1 MQIADQLL
9 TRALS
14 LALAPH
20 RLNNAR
26 STITSR
32 SKSKSMSKSKKKT
45 WLGVSGAVLCLTAIA
60 FAEDWNVVRPN
71 NRPYVTFGNVAQF
84 YQFPEYTRVS
94 RTVSLRS
101 ERRTIRAQA
110 GTSELS
116 INGVRFFTHFPLLN
130 NNGEDLISVMDVS
143 KIIEPVL
150 RPSRISR
157 PEKVETVILDP
168 GHGGSDQ
175 GASSSWGNEKMFT
188 LDVALAARRELIRA
202 GYRVEMTRA
211 TDTAVSLEERV
222 NIANRFGRAVF
233 VSIHFNS
240 SAGGNGVESYALAPE
255 GVTSNM
261 SSEHHVSA
269 ADVARHAGNAQDERN
284 IALTASIHASVLT
297 RLAAFD
303 RGVRHARF
311 HVLRDVKIP
320 AVLVEGGFLSSPSE
334 GQKISTSYY
343 RQRLGAA
350 IAQGIQNYN
359 AAVNYRTQGASFA
372 VAKVN
377 VPLHTHSITEPL
389 GTEAPIERKDHPP
402 SISIGGGD

>member
-1 MQIADQLL
+1 
-9 TRALS
+9 
-14 LALAPH
+14 
-20 RLNNAR
+20 
-26 STITSR
+26 
-32 SKSKSMSKSKKKT
+32 MSKRKRKNWRRIT
-45 WLGVSGAVLCLTAIA
+45 FAALCLAAPAVISL
-60 FAEDWNVVRPN
+60 AEDWTVVRPN
-71 NRPYVTFGNVAQF
+71 NRPYVTFANVAQF

-116 INGVRFFTHFPLLN
+116 INGVRFFTHFPLLGGN
-130 NNGEDLISVMDVS
+130 NEDLISVMDVS

-150 RPSRISR
+150 RPSRIQKA
-157 PEKVETVILDP
+157 EKVETVVLDP
-168 GHGGSDQ
+168 GHGGSDN
-175 GASSSWGNEKMFT
+175 GASSSWGSEKTFT

-211 TDTAVSLEERV
+211 TDTAVSLEDRV
-222 NIANRFGRAVF
+222 NFANRFPRAVF

-240 SAGGNGVESYALAPE
+240 SGGGAGVESFALAPE

-284 IALTASIHASVLT
+284 IALTASIHATVLT

-303 RGVRHARF
+303 RGVKHARF

-320 AVLVEGGFLSSPSE
+320 AVLVEGGFISDPAE
-334 GQKISTSYY
+334 GQRIATSYY
-343 RQRLGAA
+343 RQRLGVA

-359 AAVNYRTQGASFA
+359 AALNYRTEGANFV
-372 VAKVN
+372 VARVN
-377 VPLHTHSITEPL
+377 LPPHARSISEPL
-389 GTEAPIERKDHPP
+389 GTDLPPEQKIHHPP
-402 SISIGGGD
+402 SISISAGE

>member
-1 MQIADQLL
+1 
-9 TRALS
+9 
-14 LALAPH
+14 
-20 RLNNAR
+20 
-26 STITSR
+26 
-32 SKSKSMSKSKKKT
+32 MSKSKKKA
-45 WLGVSGAVLCLTAIA
+45 WIGILGAGLCLLAIA
-60 FAEDWNVVRPN
+60 ALADDWTVLRPN

-130 NNGEDLISVMDVS
+130 TNGEDLISVMDVS

-157 PEKVETVILDP
+157 PEKVETVVLDP

-175 GASSSWGNEKMFT
+175 GASSSWGSEKFFT

-211 TDTAVSLEERV
+211 TDTAVSLEDRV
-222 NIANRFGRAVF
+222 KFANRFSRAVF

-240 SAGGNGVESYALAPE
+240 AAGGAGVETFALAPE

-261 SSEHHVSA
+261 FSEHHVSA
-269 ADVARHAGNAQDERN
+269 SDVARHAGNAQDERN
-284 IALTASIHASVLT
+284 IALTASIHATVLS

-303 RGVRHARF
+303 RGVKHARF
-311 HVLRDVKIP
+311 HVLRDIKIP
-320 AVLVEGGFLSSPSE
+320 AVLVEGGFISNPVE
-334 GQKISTSYY
+334 GERIATSYY

-350 IAQGIQNYN
+350 IAQGVQNYN
-359 AAVNYRTQGASFA
+359 AAVNYRTQGANFA
-372 VAKVN
+372 VAKVDL
-377 VPLHTHSITEPL
+377 PPHARPISEPL
-389 GTEAPIERKDHPP
+389 GADTPPEQQYHHPP
-402 SISIGGGD
+402 SISISAGE

>member
-1 MQIADQLL
+1 MGLFVCTIFADDW
-9 TRALS
+9 T
-14 LALAPH
+14 
-20 RLNNAR
+20 
-26 STITSR
+26 
-32 SKSKSMSKSKKKT
+32 
-45 WLGVSGAVLCLTAIA
+45 VL
-60 FAEDWNVVRPN
+60 RPN

-150 RPSRISR
+150 RPSRIARS
-157 PEKVETVILDP
+157 EKVDTVVLDP
-168 GHGGSDQ
+168 GHGGSDN
-175 GASSSWGNEKMFT
+175 GASSSWGSEKFFT
-188 LDVALAARRELIRA
+188 IDVALAARRELIRA

-211 TDTAVSLEERV
+211 TDTAVSLEDRV
-222 NIANRFGRAVF
+222 NFANRFPRAVF

-240 SAGGNGVESYALAPE
+240 SAGDATGVETYALAPE

-269 ADVARHAGNAQDERN
+269 ADVARHAGNVQDERN
-284 IALTASIHASVLT
+284 IALTASIHANVLSK
-297 RLAAFD
+297 LAAFD

-320 AVLVEGGFLSSPSE
+320 AVLVEGGFISSAAE
-334 GQKISTSYY
+334 GERIATSYY
-343 RQRLGAA
+343 RQQLAVA

-359 AAVNYRTQGASFA
+359 AAVNYRTQGANFA
-372 VAKVN
+372 VAKVTL
-377 VPLHTHSITEPL
+377 PPHGRPISEPL
-389 GTEAPIERKDHPP
+389 GADTSPQQQHHPP
-402 SISIGGGD
+402 SISISAGE

>member
-1 MQIADQLL
+1 
-9 TRALS
+9 
-14 LALAPH
+14 
-20 RLNNAR
+20 
-26 STITSR
+26 
-32 SKSKSMSKSKKKT
+32 
-45 WLGVSGAVLCLTAIA
+45 
-60 FAEDWNVVRPN
+60 
-71 NRPYVTFGNVAQF
+71 VTFANVAQF

-116 INGVRFFTHFPLLN
+116 INGVRFFTHFPLLTGS
-130 NNGEDLISVMDVS
+130 GEEMISVMDVS

-150 RPSRISR
+150 RPSRIQRS
-157 PEKVETVILDP
+157 EKVETVILDP

-175 GASSSWGNEKMFT
+175 GASSSWGNEKTFT

-222 NIANRFGRAVF
+222 NIANRFSRAVF

-240 SAGGNGVESYALAPE
+240 SAGGVGVETYALAPE

-284 IALTASIHASVLT
+284 IALTASIHATVLSK
-297 RLAAFD
+297 LAAFD

-320 AVLVEGGFLSSPSE
+320 AVLLEGGFISDPAE
-334 GQKISTSYY
+334 GQRIATTFY
-343 RQRLGAA
+343 RQRLGTA

-359 AAVNYRTQGASFA
+359 AAVNYRTSEANFA
-372 VAKVN
+372 VAKMN
-377 VPLHTHSITEPL
+377 LPPHSRSISEPL
-389 GTEAPIERKDHPP
+389 GADPPSSQIYHHPP
-402 SISIGGGD
+402 SISVKAGE

>member
-1 MQIADQLL
+1 MA
-9 TRALS
+9 
-14 LALAPH
+14 
-20 RLNNAR
+20 N
-26 STITSR
+26 
-32 SKSKSMSKSKKKT
+32 MSKSKKKA
-45 WLGVSGAVLCLTAIA
+45 WLGILGAGLSLAAAIA
-60 FAEDWNVVRPN
+60 FADDWTVLRPN

-157 PEKVETVILDP
+157 SEKVETVVLDP

-175 GASSSWGNEKMFT
+175 GASSSWGSEKYFT

-211 TDTAVSLEERV
+211 TDTAVSLEDRV
-222 NIANRFGRAVF
+222 NFANRFSRAVF

-240 SAGGNGVESYALAPE
+240 SAGGAGVETFALAPE

-261 SSEHHVSA
+261 FSEHHVSA
-269 ADVARHAGNAQDERN
+269 SDVARHAGNAQDERN
-284 IALTASIHASVLT
+284 IALTASIHATVLS

-303 RGVRHARF
+303 RGVKHARF

-320 AVLVEGGFLSSPSE
+320 AVLVEGGFISNPAE
-334 GQKISTSYY
+334 GERIATSYY

-350 IAQGIQNYN
+350 IAQGVQNYN
-359 AAVNYRTQGASFA
+359 AAVNYRTQGANFA
-372 VAKVN
+372 VAKVDL
-377 VPLHTHSITEPL
+377 PPHARPISEPL
-389 GTEAPIERKDHPP
+389 GADTPPEQQYHHPP
-402 SISIGGGD
+402 SISISAGE

>member
-1 MQIADQLL
+1 ML
-9 TRALS
+9 
-14 LALAPH
+14 LALA
-20 RLNNAR
+20 L
-26 STITSR
+26 
-32 SKSKSMSKSKKKT
+32 
-45 WLGVSGAVLCLTAIA
+45 VSLGAVA
-60 FAEDWNVVRPN
+60 FAEDWTVLRPN
-71 NRPYVTFGNVAQF
+71 NRPYVTFANVAQF

-101 ERRTIRAQA
+101 ERRAIRAQA

-116 INGVRFFTHFPLLN
+116 INGVRFFTHFPLLSS
-130 NNGEDLISVMDVS
+130 GDQDLISVMDVS

-150 RPSRISR
+150 RPSRIQKSQ
-157 PEKVETVILDP
+157 KVETVILDP

-175 GASSSWGNEKMFT
+175 GASSSWGSEKLFT
-188 LDVALAARRELIRA
+188 LDVALAARKELIRA

-222 NIANRFGRAVF
+222 NIANRFPHAVF

-240 SAGGNGVESYALAPE
+240 SYGGAGVESYALAPE
-255 GVTSNM
+255 GVTSNL

-269 ADVARHAGNAQDERN
+269 ADVARHAGNAQDGQN
-284 IALTASIHASVLT
+284 IALTASIHATVLT

-303 RGVRHARF
+303 RGVKHARF

-320 AVLVEGGFLSSPSE
+320 AVLIEGGFLSNSAE
-334 GQKISTSYY
+334 GQRIATSYY

-359 AAVNYRTQGASFA
+359 AAVNYRAQGANFA

-377 VPLHTHSITEPL
+377 LPPHSRSISEPL
-389 GTEAPIERKDHPP
+389 GADTPPEQKYHHPP
-402 SISIGGGD
+402 SISISAGE